1 MVDLGVRLQQL
12 RMDRNMS
19 QSELGKAL
27 NRSKSVI
34 SAYENDLR
42 IPPLEVLTE
51 IALIFNVS
59 LDFLVGIDKAEMVSV
74 DGLNDTQKAIIHS
87 LIYEFTNDHSPYP
100 GLTEHQQKLLSQIM
114 VEFSKNNIH
123 RTFAFYCSSPRNKNN
138 PNPFSTKNRFGLF
151 FSGAGVLIR
160 TFQKISISLDVFQFQ
175 GSEFRVFLASYSLS
189 KRRLLPAVAFLCSK

>member
-74 DGLNDTQKAIIHS
+74 DGLNDTQKADHS
-87 LIYEFTNDHSPYP
+87 FPDLRIYERSFP
-100 GLTEHQQKLLSQIM
+100 
-114 VEFSKNNIH
+114 
-123 RTFAFYCSSPRNKNN
+123 
-138 PNPFSTKNRFGLF
+138 
-151 FSGAGVLIR
+151 
-160 TFQKISISLDVFQFQ
+160 ISRSY
-175 GSEFRVFLASYSLS
+175 RASAKAAESDYG
-189 KRRLLPAVAFLCSK
+189 

>member
-59 LDFLVGIDKAEMVSV
+59 LDFLVGIDKA

-114 VEFSKNNIH
+114 VEFSK
-123 RTFAFYCSSPRNKNN
+123 K
-138 PNPFSTKNRFGLF
+138 
-151 FSGAGVLIR
+151 
-160 TFQKISISLDVFQFQ
+160 
-175 GSEFRVFLASYSLS
+175 
-189 KRRLLPAVAFLCSK
+189 

>member
-59 LDFLVGIDKAEMVSV
+59 LDFLVGID
-74 DGLNDTQKAIIHS
+74 GLNDTQKAIIHS

-114 VEFSKNNIH
+114 VEFSK
-123 RTFAFYCSSPRNKNN
+123 K
-138 PNPFSTKNRFGLF
+138 
-151 FSGAGVLIR
+151 
-160 TFQKISISLDVFQFQ
+160 
-175 GSEFRVFLASYSLS
+175 
-189 KRRLLPAVAFLCSK
+189 

>member
-34 SAYENDLR
+34 NAYENDLR

-114 VEFSKNNIH
+114 VEFSK
-123 RTFAFYCSSPRNKNN
+123 K
-138 PNPFSTKNRFGLF
+138 
-151 FSGAGVLIR
+151 
-160 TFQKISISLDVFQFQ
+160 
-175 GSEFRVFLASYSLS
+175 
-189 KRRLLPAVAFLCSK
+189 

>member
-59 LDFLVGIDKAEMVSV
+59 LDYLVGIDKIEMVSV
-74 DGLNDTQKAIIHS
+74 EGLNDRQKEIIHS
-87 LIYEFTNDHSPYP
+87 LIHEFQKEESPYP

-114 VEFSKNNIH
+114 VEFSK
-123 RTFAFYCSSPRNKNN
+123 R
-138 PNPFSTKNRFGLF
+138 
-151 FSGAGVLIR
+151 
-160 TFQKISISLDVFQFQ
+160 
-175 GSEFRVFLASYSLS
+175 
-189 KRRLLPAVAFLCSK
+189 

>member
-87 LIYEFTNDHSPYP
+87 LIYE
-100 GLTEHQQKLLSQIM
+100 I
-114 VEFSKNNIH
+114 I
-123 RTFAFYCSSPRNKNN
+123 
-138 PNPFSTKNRFGLF
+138 STGHLHFIVR
-151 FSGAGVLIR
+151 VLGTKIIR
-160 TFQKISISLDVFQFQ
+160 TRFPPRTGSDYSSLVRQKGL
-175 GSEFRVFLASYSLS
+175 EPPTY
-189 KRRLLPAVAFLCSK
+189 

>member
-151 FSGAGVLIR
+151 FSGTGALIGLFEKPCHTNAFWISEYQISYFFTSHR
-160 TFQKISISLDVFQFQ
+160 HLFQID
-175 GSEFRVFLASYSLS
+175 RDTT
-189 KRRLLPAVAFLCSK
+189 

>member
-114 VEFSKNNIH
+114 VEFSKKII
-123 RTFAFYCSSPRNKNN
+123 
-138 PNPFSTKNRFGLF
+138 STGHLHFIVR
-151 FSGAGVLIR
+151 VLGTKIIR
-160 TFQKISISLDVFQFQ
+160 TRFPPRTGSDYSSLVRQKGL
-175 GSEFRVFLASYSLS
+175 EPPTY
-189 KRRLLPAVAFLCSK
+189 

>member
-59 LDFLVGIDKAEMVSV
+59 LDYLVGIDKIEMVSV
-74 DGLNDTQKAIIHS
+74 EGLNDRQKEIIHS
-87 LIYEFTNDHSPYP
+87 LIREFQKEESPHP

-114 VEFSKNNIH
+114 VEFSK
-123 RTFAFYCSSPRNKNN
+123 R
-138 PNPFSTKNRFGLF
+138 
-151 FSGAGVLIR
+151 
-160 TFQKISISLDVFQFQ
+160 
-175 GSEFRVFLASYSLS
+175 
-189 KRRLLPAVAFLCSK
+189 

>member
-12 RMDRNMS
+12 RMERNMS

-74 DGLNDTQKAIIHS
+74 EGLSDTQKTIIHS
-87 LIYEFTNDHSPYP
+87 LIYEFTRNHSPYP
-100 GLTEHQQKLLSQIM
+100 GLTERQQKLLSQIM
-114 VEFSKNNIH
+114 VEFSK
-123 RTFAFYCSSPRNKNN
+123 K
-138 PNPFSTKNRFGLF
+138 
-151 FSGAGVLIR
+151 
-160 TFQKISISLDVFQFQ
+160 
-175 GSEFRVFLASYSLS
+175 
-189 KRRLLPAVAFLCSK
+189 

>member
-87 LIYEFTNDHSPYP
+87 LIYEFMNDHSPYP

-114 VEFSKNNIH
+114 VEFSK
-123 RTFAFYCSSPRNKNN
+123 K
-138 PNPFSTKNRFGLF
+138 
-151 FSGAGVLIR
+151 
-160 TFQKISISLDVFQFQ
+160 
-175 GSEFRVFLASYSLS
+175 
-189 KRRLLPAVAFLCSK
+189 

>member
-87 LIYEFTNDHSPYP
+87 PDLRIYERSFP
-100 GLTEHQQKLLSQIM
+100 
-114 VEFSKNNIH
+114 
-123 RTFAFYCSSPRNKNN
+123 
-138 PNPFSTKNRFGLF
+138 
-151 FSGAGVLIR
+151 
-160 TFQKISISLDVFQFQ
+160 ISRSY
-175 GSEFRVFLASYSLS
+175 RASAKAAESDYG
-189 KRRLLPAVAFLCSK
+189 